1 MMIFKHAV
9 LRNSFAKT
17 GDGPLQWQ
25 GSECQ
30 SLGNC
35 SSPSVGECS
44 ARLLAERGG
53 DFAAAF
59 KSQRRTARLVD
70 SSRPGVSLHGAG
82 AGAGA
87 GAASVISFPTPTFF
101 FDLAELFDRNR
112 F

>member
-1 MMIFKHAV
+1 M
-9 LRNSFAKT
+9 
-17 GDGPLQWQ
+17 
-25 GSECQ
+25 
-30 SLGNC
+30 
-35 SSPSVGECS
+35 GECS

-87 GAASVISFPTPTFF
+87 ASVSSFPTPTFF
-101 FDLAELFDRNR
+101 FDLAELFDRDR
-112 F
+112 FRVMPGLCVDLQRLQVRFRGVSINPAFKHEAAMSAFDQSR